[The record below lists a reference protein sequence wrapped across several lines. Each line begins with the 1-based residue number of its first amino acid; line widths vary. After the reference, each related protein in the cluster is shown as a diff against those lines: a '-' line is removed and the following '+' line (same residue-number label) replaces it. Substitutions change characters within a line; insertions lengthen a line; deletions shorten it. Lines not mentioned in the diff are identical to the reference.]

1 MAELNKEEML
11 TTIEKMLKNVK
22 NKINSSSDYEMLN
35 NHLQYGLGICSTAGN
50 LNIIDKKKYDEFVND
65 LKTMVNAKIVNI
77 YKVDIDIAKKLGIDC
92 SVRVDTLEELKLLY
106 NVLKVVG
113 KIKTKYNV
121 ETMNNYPYVVDLMK
135 DEMEFVGTTNDYNAI
150 IEIGKT
156 RTILP
161 FNIIYKK

>member
-77 YKVDIDIAKKLGIDC
+77 KKYLTPIY
-92 SVRVDTLEELKLLY
+92 S
-106 NVLKVVG
+106 
-113 KIKTKYNV
+113 
-121 ETMNNYPYVVDLMK
+121 
-135 DEMEFVGTTNDYNAI
+135 
-150 IEIGKT
+150 
-156 RTILP
+156 TICNL
-161 FNIIYKK
+161 FSSMIY